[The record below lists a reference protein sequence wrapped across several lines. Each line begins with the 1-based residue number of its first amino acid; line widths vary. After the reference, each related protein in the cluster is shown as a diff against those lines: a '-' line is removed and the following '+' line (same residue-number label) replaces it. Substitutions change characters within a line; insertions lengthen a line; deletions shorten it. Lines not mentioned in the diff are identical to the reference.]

1 MVGDPLSCD
10 GISPMGW
17 EPDGGGREG
26 REGTGFDSG
35 SDRDRFRTFFGFSSE
50 KWFSENCRKNANLEE
65 IGRNSTSTKTEN
77 LRLKS
82 FILTRRGGAI

>member
-17 EPDGGGREG
+17 EPDGSGREG
-26 REGTGFDSG
+26 WEGTGFDSG

-50 KWFSENCRKNANLEE
+50 TWFSEKGRKNLNLETN
-65 IGRNSTSTKTEN
+65 GHNSASAQTEK
-77 LRLKS
+77 LRLRS

>member
-1 MVGDPLSCD
+1 
-10 GISPMGW
+10 MGW
-17 EPDGGGREG
+17 DADGGGREG

-50 KWFSENCRKNANLEE
+50 KWFSEMGRTNTNLEK
-65 IGRNSTSTKTEN
+65 IGHNSASTQTGK
-77 LRLKS
+77 LRLSS